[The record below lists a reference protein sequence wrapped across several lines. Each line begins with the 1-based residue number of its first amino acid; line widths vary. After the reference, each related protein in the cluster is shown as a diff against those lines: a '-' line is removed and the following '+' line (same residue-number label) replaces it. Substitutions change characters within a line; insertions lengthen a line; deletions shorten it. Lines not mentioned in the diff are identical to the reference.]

1 MSRNRG
7 STESM
12 AGIRRKNKLPS
23 SSSMSDK
30 QAGFL
35 NIVSSYLDGMLDRT
49 DGIPELEIR
58 FGTRDVV
65 QPTTKQNFDN
75 VIQKLLASGYV
86 FSKKNAYSLKIQNE
100 FVDPKTG
107 QTKLSLI
114 RAEIHGINDVQK
126 YCKTNQPDDKYV
138 LFTQKMYARQP
149 AKSRESSSN
158 VENQEREESATIMPV
173 IFDDFNFKV
182 SYQREKRIANTSTLA
197 RSILKTWNDNKK
209 TFRYINRTTMIHPD
223 FPFQIDLSVVKES
236 HRDRSRYIPET
247 TFEAAKVLD
256 CLPRYEIEIEVI
268 NDQVGP
274 GTSFNHPKYL
284 LDKLR
289 KTITTVLSGIQET
302 NYPVSYIEMQRIQ
315 RKYHEL
321 LHPEEHEGRT
331 SSTNKR
337 VRGLGEDGG
346 SGSESDSR
354 SDGGESDVESDGG
367 AGDSTR
373 KIQLRPKHFIGPSSF
388 TLQMQNIMP
397 INPDSKS
404 PNIRLG
410 YSVTEKADGMR
421 KLLFI
426 APKTGR
432 IYLIDTNMNIQ
443 FTGAVSLNTKL
454 YNTLID
460 GEHILHNKNGDFIN
474 LFLAFD
480 IYYVHKADVRARLF
494 FPANDDEVLT
504 NFRLPLLI
512 SVVKNLQ
519 TKCVSGGA
527 DSLPPIRIE
536 HKIFEIATSQR
547 SIFDCCATIM
557 RKIEHEQQYE
567 YWCDG
572 LIFTPLQYGVGSN
585 VRNDGNAGPLYKTTW
600 NHSFK
605 WKPTRHNTIDFLVTT
620 KKDKTQEEIVSNLF
634 KQGVDMSKCVQ
645 VQQYKTLILRVGYD
659 EKKHGYINPCNE
671 VIEGKN
677 RGVDGDG
684 TVGGSGGTD
693 GYGDDTSG
701 DNYKPAPFYPTYPY
715 DNDAHICN
723 IMLRPDEAG
732 VYQMMTTENDIIMDE
747 TIVEFSYDETKPVN
761 WRWSPLRVRHDKTA
775 EYRAGGKNYG
785 NAYHVANSNWHSI
798 HNAITDEM
806 IMTGEGIPDELSN
819 EDVYYNQ
826 SSHGDGIDIGGGTKI
841 KSLTKGMRDFHN
853 LYVKRKLILGVAKPG
868 NTLIDF
874 AVGKG
879 GDLPKWIAAKLGFVF
894 GIDYSKDNLEHKF
907 DGVCARYLESKK
919 NKRNI
924 PPAIFIHG
932 DSSKEIKTGQAA
944 ISERYRIILRSI
956 FGEGPKDA
964 SILGR
969 GVYPHYGRGVDGF
982 DICSV
987 QFAIHY
993 FFEDIKKVHT
1003 FLQNVSECTKLGG
1016 YFIGTCFDGA
1026 RIFQALA
1033 SVENGEEVSVFDSI
1047 DKAKNGGEEHKKIW
1061 SLRKKYNQTEFEPD
1075 SSSIGYEIE
1084 VFQESINKSTKEYL
1098 VNFDYLTQLLEN
1110 YGFDLVTPEEAATT
1124 LNNPMPDGT
1133 GTFDSMF
1140 HQMELDIKRARE
1152 TSGAFGNSRYDE
1164 YGASLM
1170 MRPEEKRISF
1180 YNRYFIFRKNRN
1192 INAKQLKNSFLS
1204 YAGLQEEH
1212 AQGAEAGSSVLDEE
1226 TEKRA
1231 IEKITRAS
1239 LPIDVATKPAIAAN
1253 ILKKMEQDKLQKQ
1266 LDEGLIGSLTSAT
1279 TAEEAEMAAV
1289 VAAATASSKKS
1300 AKTRKTK
1307 LSEEQATY
1315 DKQMKEY
1322 NLVMKNLG
1330 IGNELSA
1337 PIEQIERAIKKRTR
1351 KTGVELN
1358 IDIKSAAEV
1367 KAGDLPEKHGEEE
1380 NPGIANPIQPPK
1392 TLKVVR
1398 RVAKKPAS
1406 GAGAVASAS
1415 NKGSDSGKENPETK
1429 PKKTRKKKE

>member
-1 MSRNRG
+1 MSSNRTRT
-7 STESM
+7 SNVT
-12 AGIRRKNKLPS
+12 
-23 SSSMSDK
+23 DK
-30 QAGFL
+30 QSGFL
-35 NIVSSYLDGMLDRT
+35 NIVSSYLEGLLDRN

-58 FGTRDVV
+58 FGTRGN
-65 QPTTKQNFDN
+65 QPTSKQNFDN
-75 VIQKLLASGYV
+75 VIQKLLASGFV
-86 FSKKNAYSLKIQNE
+86 FSKKNAYALKIQNE

-138 LFTQKMYARQP
+138 LFTQKMYA
-149 AKSRESSSN
+149 KSAQQGASGAVAGSGSGESS
-158 VENQEREESATIMPV
+158 AIMPIV
-173 IFDDFNFKV
+173 FDDFNFKV
-182 SYQREKRIANTSTLA
+182 SYQSEKRIANTSTLA

-209 TFRYINRTTMIHPD
+209 TFRYINRTTMTHPD
-223 FPFQIDLSVVKES
+223 LPFQIDLSVVKES
-236 HRDRSRYIPET
+236 HRDRARYIPES
-247 TFEAAKVLD
+247 TFDAAKVLD
-256 CLPRYEIEIEVI
+256 SPPKYEIEIEVI
-268 NDQVGP
+268 NTMVGP
-274 GTSFNHPKYL
+274 GTAFNHPKYL
-284 LDKLR
+284 LDRLR
-289 KTITTVLSGIQET
+289 KTITLVLSGMQET
-302 NYPVSYIEMQRIQ
+302 NYPVSSVELRRIQ

-331 SSTNKR
+331 SSTGER
-337 VRGLGEDGG
+337 RRGRGSGSG
-346 SGSESDSR
+346 SGSESDSD
-354 SDGGESDVESDGG
+354 SGSESDGG
-367 AGDSTR
+367 GADTSDAAAAGR
-373 KIQLRPKHFIGPSSF
+373 RIQLKPKHFLGPSSF
-388 TLQMQNIMP
+388 TLQMHNIMP
-397 INPDSKS
+397 INPDSKT
-404 PNIRLG
+404 PNIRQG

-421 KLLFI
+421 KLMFV

-432 IYLIDTNMNIQ
+432 IYLIDMNMNVQ

-454 YNTLID
+454 YNTIMD

-474 LFLAFD
+474 LYLAFD
-480 IYYVHKADVRARLF
+480 VYYVHKADVRARLF
-494 FPANDDEVLT
+494 YPTNEEEVLT

-536 HKIFEIATSQR
+536 HKNFEVATASR

-557 RKIEHEQQYE
+557 RKMKEEQQYE

-572 LIFTPLQYGVGSN
+572 LIFTPLEYGVGSN
-585 VRNDGNAGPLYKTTW
+585 VRNDGNAGPLYKSTW
-600 NHSFK
+600 IHSFK
-605 WKPTRHNTIDFLVTT
+605 WKPAEHNTIDFLVTT
-620 KKDKTQEEIVSNLF
+620 KKDKTQEETVGNIF
-634 KQGVDMSKCVQ
+634 KEGVDMSKCVQ

-659 EKKHGYINPCNE
+659 EKKHGYINPCVA
-671 VIEGKN
+671 VIEGAMP
-677 RGVDGDG
+677 GVDGEG
-684 TVGGSGGTD
+684 NSAGGGGGNV

-701 DNYKPAPFYPTYPY
+701 DSYKPAPFYPTYPY

-732 VYQMMTTENDIIMDE
+732 VSQMMTQENDVIMDE

-798 HNAITDEM
+798 HNKITDEM
-806 IMTGEGIPDELSN
+806 ITTGEDIPDELSN

-826 SSHGDGIDIGGGTKI
+826 SSNGEGIDIGGGTKL
-841 KSLTKGMRDFHN
+841 KNLTKGMRDFHN
-853 LYVKRKLILGVAKPG
+853 LYVKRKLIMGVARPG

-894 GIDYSKDNLEHKF
+894 GIDYAKDNLEHKF
-907 DGVCARYLESKK
+907 DGVCARYLDAKK
-919 NKRNI
+919 TKRNV
-924 PPAIFIHG
+924 PPAVFIHG
-932 DSSKEIKTGQAA
+932 DSSKEVKSGQAA
-944 ISERYRIILRSI
+944 ISERNRIISRAI

-982 DICSV
+982 DVCSV
-987 QFAIHY
+987 QFALHY

-1033 SVENGEEVSVFDSI
+1033 GLENGDEINVFDTI
-1047 DKAKNGGEEHKKIW
+1047 REMGVGGGNLDVGEHKKIW
-1061 SLRKKYNQTEFEPD
+1061 SVRKKYHQAEFEPD

-1084 VFQESINKSTKEYL
+1084 VFQDSINKSTKEYL
-1098 VNFDYLTQLLEN
+1098 VHFDYLTQLLEN
-1110 YGFDLVTPEEAATT
+1110 YGFDLVTPEEAAST
-1124 LNNPMPDGT
+1124 LAQPMPDGT
-1133 GTFDSMF
+1133 GTFDGLF

-1152 TSGAFGNSRYDE
+1152 TSGGGAAKYDE
-1164 YGASLM
+1164 YGSARS

-1204 YAGLQEEH
+1204 YAGLQEE
-1212 AQGAEAGSSVLDEE
+1212 QERAESGRLDED
-1226 TEKRA
+1226 TERIA
-1231 IEKITRAS
+1231 LEKINRAS
-1239 LPIDVATKPAIAAN
+1239 MPIDVATKPAIAVEL
-1253 ILKKMEQDKLQKQ
+1253 LKKKEDEKLQKQ
-1266 LDEGLIGSLTSAT
+1266 LNESLAGAAPAAPSQRKLTVKARAPKQKEH
-1279 TAEEAEMAAV
+1279 AEEV
-1289 VAAATASSKKS
+1289 
-1300 AKTRKTK
+1300 AKT
-1307 LSEEQATY
+1307 Q
-1315 DKQMKEY
+1315 KEHAIY
-1322 NLVMKNLG
+1322 RAAMA
-1330 IGNELSA
+1330 ELEMESSA
-1337 PIEQIERAIKKRTR
+1337 PIEQIEKNIKKRTR
-1351 KTGVELN
+1351 K
-1358 IDIKSAAEV
+1358 
-1367 KAGDLPEKHGEEE
+1367 AGFDPETGEEYPKYSDLFPDVNVKE
-1380 NPGIANPIQPPK
+1380 TGMANPLQPPK

-1398 RVAKKPAS
+1398 KTKPS
-1406 GAGAVASAS
+1406 SGAVAV
-1415 NKGSDSGKENPETK
+1415 SGKEDKEPATTAAAL
-1429 PKKTRKKKE
+1429 PKKTRKKKDE